1 VNFFTQTKTITSA
14 WKPVA
19 APGGAAT
26 APSLVMPTP
35 GKA

>member
-1 VNFFTQTKTITSA
+1 VNFFTQYKTVTSA
-14 WKPVA
+14 WKPVSA
-19 APGGAAT
+19 GGAAA

>member
-14 WKPVA
+14 WKPVT
-19 APGGAAT
+19 GAAA